1 VPFVPLAD
9 VQEYVDWLS
18 DGGQLHFWLSD
29 LTDEDNPDS
38 YIGHAYSGFFDYLKA
53 EPGPR
58 GFLDAALVGDGVGIP
73 YIFGQHGQP
82 EPWAATCSTYLAL
95 SDPVALSVAINI
107 TIGEPPRKHHEYDMT
122 DFVVETYDYDNP
134 KSHVIE
140 LKWDTSLPVS
150 RLGPRPGSTP
160 TYAIRI
166 SEWHPEVF
174 VDLRTALTQ
183 RRNEG

>member
-9 VQEYVDWLS
+9 VQEYVDWLG
-18 DGGQLHFWLSD
+18 DGGQLHFTLFD
-29 LTDEDNPDS
+29 LPDS
-38 YIGHAYSGFFDYLKA
+38 FDDGHSYTGFFDYLKA
-53 EPGPR
+53 EPGR
-58 GFLDAALVGDGVGIP
+58 FGFLPAALVGDGVGEGP
-73 YIFGQHGQP
+73 RLGDFP
-82 EPWAATCSTYLAL
+82 PWAATCSTYLAL